1 MHPGRSALAAL
12 LLWCGAAEAQQLDFK
27 RNLRSGDEHLTFRW
41 RDHER
46 REHTTAFTLTKQ
58 AIREAEASFVEF
70 SIEAMWRH
78 LERELR
84 DEVAKFANGATLEF
98 QRKNDGLMWAISV
111 RDNKQADVLSARL
124 VQRYNAA
131 EKSYLAQH
139 LRRRVDER
147 RILVDFAGATQA
159 QQGAMRAVARALG
172 DTPGIDNNDRARI
185 GLALAFFQEIPYV
198 LLEDKKRR
206 GGDFLSAP
214 ALLAQNRGDCD
225 SKAVALAAVLRT
237 CTPWRRLAMITM
249 PGHALLAVDV
259 PAQPGERTIRAQGRQ
274 WVAVEAAG
282 PAMAEIGAVGTQTA
296 KYLGEGREI
305 EIWPLN

>member
-1 MHPGRSALAAL
+1 MHLGRSAFAAL
-12 LLWCGAAEAQQLDFK
+12 ALWCGAAEAQQLDFK
-27 RNLRSGDEHLTFRW
+27 RNSRSGDEHLSFRW

-70 SIEAMWRH
+70 SIEAMWWH
-78 LERELR
+78 LEHELK
-84 DEVAKFANGATLEF
+84 DEVAKFGNGATIEF
-98 QRKNDGLMWAISV
+98 QRAGDSLKWAIST
-111 RDNKQADVLSARL
+111 RDAKQADALSARL

-139 LRRRVDER
+139 VRRRVDER
-147 RILVDFAGATQA
+147 RIMVDYAGATQA

-185 GLALAFFQEIPYV
+185 GLALAFFQEIPYA

-206 GGDFLSAP
+206 GGDFLPAP

-237 CTPWRRLAMITM
+237 YAPWRKLAMITM
-249 PGHALLAVDV
+249 PGHALLGVDM
-259 PAQPGERTIRAQGRQ
+259 PAQPGERTIRVQARQ

-282 PAMAEIGAVGTQTA
+282 PAMAEIGAVGPLTA

>member
-1 MHPGRSALAAL
+1 M
-12 LLWCGAAEAQQLDFK
+12 
-27 RNLRSGDEHLTFRW
+27 
-41 RDHER
+41 
-46 REHTTAFTLTKQ
+46 
-58 AIREAEASFVEF
+58 
-70 SIEAMWRH
+70 
-78 LERELR
+78 
-84 DEVAKFANGATLEF
+84 
-98 QRKNDGLMWAISV
+98 
-111 RDNKQADVLSARL
+111 
-124 VQRYNAA
+124 
-131 EKSYLAQH
+131 
-139 LRRRVDER
+139 
-147 RILVDFAGATQA
+147 VDFAGATQA
-159 QQGAMRAVARALG
+159 QQGAMRSVARALG
-172 DTPGIDNNDRARI
+172 DTPGIDNNDRARV

-237 CTPWRRLAMITM
+237 YAPWRKLAMITM
-249 PGHALLAVDV
+249 PGHALLAVDM

-282 PAMAEIGAVGTQTA
+282 PAMAEIGAVAAQTG

>member
-27 RNLRSGDEHLTFRW
+27 RNSRSGEEHLTFRW

-84 DEVAKFANGATLEF
+84 DEVAKFGNGATLEF

-296 KYLGEGREI
+296 KISRRGARD
-305 EIWPLN
+305 

>member
-1 MHPGRSALAAL
+1 MRPGRSALAAL
-12 LLWCGAAEAQQLDFK
+12 VLWCGTAEAQQLDFR
-27 RNLRSGDEHLTFRW
+27 RNSRSGDEHLTFRW

-70 SIEAMWRH
+70 SVESLWRQI
-78 LERELR
+78 ERELK
-84 DEVAKFANGATLEF
+84 DEVAKFGNSATIEF
-98 QRKNDGLMWAISV
+98 QRNNDGLKWSISV
-111 RDNKQADVLSARL
+111 RDTKQADALGARL
-124 VQRYNAA
+124 IQRYNAA
-131 EKSYLAQH
+131 EKSYLTQH

-147 RILVDFAGATQA
+147 RIMVDFAGATQA
-159 QQGAMRAVARALG
+159 QQGAMRSVARALG
-172 DTPGIDNNDRARI
+172 DTPGIDNNDRARL

-237 CTPWRRLAMITM
+237 YAPWRKLAMITM
-249 PGHALLAVDV
+249 PGHALLAVDM
-259 PAQPGERTIRAQGRQ
+259 PAQAGERTIRAQGRQ

-282 PAMAEIGAVGTQTA
+282 PAMAEIGAVAAQTA